1 MCNTLRDPGS
11 ARAEL
16 PPQSPPTLSEWCH
29 AMLLPDDDGGD
40 NTTCYRVDV
49 THVGQSVSTE
59 VLVLR
64 FSASTVSCSA
74 KAKLAAAPERIPMI
88 TLLAGGMVYMVT
100 VPLCGTS

>member
-1 MCNTLRDPGS
+1 
-11 ARAEL
+11 
-16 PPQSPPTLSEWCH
+16 
-29 AMLLPDDDGGD
+29 MLLPDDDDDGD